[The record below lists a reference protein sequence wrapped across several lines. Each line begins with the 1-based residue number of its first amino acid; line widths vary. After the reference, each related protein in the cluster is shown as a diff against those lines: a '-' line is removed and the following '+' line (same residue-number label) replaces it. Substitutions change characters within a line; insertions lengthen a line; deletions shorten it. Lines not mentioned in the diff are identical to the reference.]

1 MLRHGSDA
9 LAHPVCPVRYQW
21 LDVILDTLDDLSGKY
36 TDSSACVVVGVTD
49 TITTCY
55 GSGDSIYERKRIYPP
70 TTLGQPGSWSSAS
83 LIDSNV
89 TVTSSHPS
97 IEKIGSRLWIAF
109 TQRSIS
115 GNDTTWA
122 IKQASC
128 SLLTAG
134 VFWEGMTTVSAADS
148 KHKDFPSISTSKVV
162 AWAESSGTHWVIKAN
177 INDSLLTLTN
187 PDSNSKFVSILADTA
202 VQSTPTTSTTGI
214 YCLWLQQYSGDTW
227 QVPYASQQ
235 VLTSNASA
243 NVTQY
248 NQGRKLALDHND
260 TLSSVYETNQS
271 SIEYSKKRDGVEGWT
286 SSLLRGTG
294 DAPCLDDDYLSRVWV
309 ADRDFVQ
316 TVSTNNDV
324 VRCQTRAAGS
334 NTWTDFQVYSS
345 PITGN
350 KYPLV
355 HKIGPP
361 AIVGC
366 LSDTGGQ
373 GRTAAYV
380 IFTVYEPTGN
390 GTATTI
396 MAKVNTT
403 GVVRVDTLSSVSGF
417 GDSFPSVALT
427 PIARQGYGLHVAW
440 QSGSIIKI
448 EKSTNQDQPE
458 FTTKRAWSGSFNL
471 TSLPAW
477 SRHPLIAADTDTVL
491 VAFVQGDSGK
501 ILTRGQGPGSAYTTW
516 GDTVNVSQ
524 CPETVCDNPSIA
536 LSHGDSTIVEYQKK
550 LSSTNYDVFARV
562 NFHSL
567 LNISNTSTRLD
578 LPALPDSLR
587 LGSGHQ
593 LGLDRGVE
601 PELCGYGLPALA
613 SGCAG
618 RRRHPERE
626 RLRPEYPTPALCPG
640 PEPVRPNHDHQI
652 SRPISP
658 GAPRSPSMTLP
669 ADESATWQRATRDR
683 ASIA

>member
-1 MLRHGSDA
+1 MIRR
-9 LAHPVCPVRYQW
+9 P
-21 LDVILDTLDDLSGKY
+21 
-36 TDSSACVVVGVTD
+36 
-49 TITTCY
+49 
-55 GSGDSIYERKRIYPP
+55 
-70 TTLGQPGSWSSAS
+70 
-83 LIDSNV
+83 
-89 TVTSSHPS
+89 VTSSHPS

-134 VFWEGMTTVSAADS
+134 AFWEGMTTVSAADS

-294 DAPCLDDDYLSRVWV
+294 DEPCLDDDYLSRVWV

-567 LNISNTSTRLD
+567 LNISNTSTSSTYPHCLIHFDSVPVISSVWTEALSPNYAAMGYRRWQVGVQGGGGTQSASVFDPSIQPRLFA
-578 LPALPDSLR
+578 PAPNPFGR
-587 LGSGHQ
+587 TTTIKYQ
-593 LGLDRGVE
+593 TNI
-601 PELCGYGLPALA
+601 
-613 SGCAG
+613 AG
-618 RRRHPERE
+618 RTSVAIHDVTGRRVCNLAAGYARPGVYSVTWTGKDDRE
-626 RLRPEYPTPALCPG
+626 RRLPEGIYFVRLETPNYHECKKVILT
-640 PEPVRPNHDHQI
+640 Q
-652 SRPISP
+652 
-658 GAPRSPSMTLP
+658 
-669 ADESATWQRATRDR
+669 
-683 ASIA
+683 